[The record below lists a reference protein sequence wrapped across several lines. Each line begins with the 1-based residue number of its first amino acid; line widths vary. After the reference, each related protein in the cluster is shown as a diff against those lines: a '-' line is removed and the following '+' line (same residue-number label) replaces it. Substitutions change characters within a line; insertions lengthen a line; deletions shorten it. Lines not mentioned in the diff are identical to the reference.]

1 MGACSQTVTW
11 LYMFPL
17 RRFGWVLVWVSRPPP
32 LAGAPSAAT
41 FEASAV
47 LPSLLCFR
55 GLSLPSFVLIMWSF
69 SLSA

>member
-1 MGACSQTVTW
+1 MGSGVGEQTSASTGPV
-11 LYMFPL
+11 
-17 RRFGWVLVWVSRPPP
+17 
-32 LAGAPSAAT
+32 AGAPSAAT